1 MNIISII
8 NRKKQGLTLS
18 SEEIQYFVDGVLSG
32 EIADYQASSL
42 LMAICL
48 KGLDFDETLAL
59 TRSMRDSGVKADL
72 SSFSGIKIDKHSTG
86 GVGDSTTFVILPI
99 LAGLG
104 YKSIKMSGR
113 GLGHTGGTIDKLD
126 SIKGFSSSLSIN
138 ELKEQIDSVGC
149 CVIGQTPNMCP
160 ADKYLYALRDVTGT
174 VDSIP
179 LICASIMSKKLACNQ
194 DVIMLDV
201 KVGDGAFMKNFADAL
216 TLSELMCKIGRRE
229 GKTTIAMIT
238 DMNQPLSNYIGNSL
252 EVEGAIKVLKGERS
266 RLRDL
271 SVAIASNI
279 IMDVEDIDYAEAF
292 TKVCEVLDSGKAYQK
307 FDEMIK
313 SQGGDISSLKNA
325 DIVTKI
331 TGEKSG
337 TITKIYTEQIGNAV
351 CDLGGGR
358 RKKDDVIDHG
368 VGVVTKVTISD
379 KVNAGDTL
387 CEVYSNTP
395 LSQQQIDGFRAVFEI
410 DNVSL
415 DKPRLIYVKIDKKG
429 EIILY

>member
-8 NRKKQGLTLS
+8 NRKKQGLALTND
-18 SEEIQYFVDGVLSG
+18 EIQYFVDGVLSG
-32 EIADYQASSL
+32 EIADYQASAL

-59 TRSMRDSGVKADL
+59 TRCMRDSGEIADL
-72 SSFSGIKIDKHSTG
+72 SQFCGIKIDKHSTG

-99 LAGLG
+99 LSALG

-126 SIKGFSSSLSIN
+126 SIEGFTSSLSIN
-138 ELKEQIDSVGC
+138 ELKEQIDDVGF

-179 LICASIMSKKLACNQ
+179 LICASIMSKKLASDC

-201 KVGDGAFMKNFADAL
+201 KVGDGAFMKNFTDAL
-216 TLSELMCKIGRRE
+216 ALSELMCKIGRTE

-238 DMNQPLSNYIGNSL
+238 DMNQPLSNHIGNSL
-252 EVEGAIKVLKGERS
+252 EVEGAIKVLKGEKS

-279 IMDVEDIDYAEAF
+279 IMDVENIDYAEAF
-292 TKVCEVLDSGKAYQK
+292 VKVCEVIDNGKAYDK
-307 FDEMIK
+307 FKKMIS
-313 SQGGDISSLKNA
+313 SQGGDINLLKNA

-331 TGEKSG
+331 KSDKSG
-337 TITKIYTEQIGNAV
+337 TITKIRTEDIGNAV

-358 RKKDDVIDHG
+358 RKKDDVIDYG
-368 VGVVTKVTISD
+368 VGVVTKVVVSD
-379 KVNAGDTL
+379 SVKIGDIL
-387 CEVYSNTP
+387 CEVYSNKP
-395 LSQQQIDGFRAVFEI
+395 LTTQEIERFKSVFEI

-415 DKPRLIYVKIDKKG
+415 DKPRIIYVKIDKKG